1 MSEPERGKTAAELAA
16 HVGGRVVGDEGA
28 RVSRVA
34 SLASAREGDLA
45 FVEDEKFF
53 EAARASR
60 ASVVIAPL
68 GAALGGLRSV
78 IEVARPK
85 LAFALAAEL
94 VWPAR
99 RLRGATFIHPSA
111 SISGGAGLGDGVYVF
126 EHASVGDG
134 TLIGDGTIIC
144 EGVKIGGRVTVGR
157 DCILRP
163 NVVLYNEV
171 TLGDR
176 VVLHAG
182 VVVGADGFGYVRDE
196 SGVYHKFPQVG
207 TVVIE
212 DEVEIGA
219 NSCVDRGALGA
230 TRIGRGTKIDNLVQ
244 VGHNVEIGERVVI
257 AAQTGISGSTVI
269 ESDAII
275 GGQVGF
281 GDHARVQ
288 SGAVIGSQAG
298 VLPGK
303 IVRPG
308 VWWGTPIQ
316 PLEEYKRLNALW
328 GRLPRMREEIRELKR
343 QLKELSERL
352 DGKS

>member
-1 MSEPERGKTAAELAA
+1 MSRQSEGRTVAELAA
-16 HVGGRVVGDEGA
+16 LAGGRVMGESEAVIT
-28 RVSRVA
+28 RVA
-34 SLASAREGDLA
+34 SIESAGEGDIA
-45 FVEDEKFF
+45 FVEDVKMLERAR
-53 EAARASR
+53 ECRASCLI
-60 ASVVIAPL
+60 VPE
-68 GAALGGLRSV
+68 GARLEGARSV
-78 IEVARPK
+78 IEVKRPK
-85 LAFALAAEL
+85 LAFALVAESL
-94 VWPAR
+94 HAQR
-99 RLRGATFIHPSA
+99 RRAPSVDPTASVASSAKLGEGVHVGAGVVVGEGATIGEGTQ
-111 SISGGAGLGDGVYVF
+111 ILSGAI
-126 EHASVGDG
+126 VG
-134 TLIGDGTIIC
+134 
-144 EGVKIGGRVTVGR
+144 ERVTVGR
-157 DCILRP
+157 ECVLHP
-163 NVVLYNEV
+163 NVVLYEGV
-171 TLGDR
+171 TLGER
-176 VVLHAG
+176 VRLHAG

-196 SGVYHKFPQVG
+196 AGVYHKFPQVG

-212 DEVEIGA
+212 DDVEIGA
-219 NSCVDRGALGA
+219 GTCVDRGALGT

-281 GDHARVQ
+281 GDHARVL

-328 GRLPRMREEIRELKR
+328 GRLPRMREEITELKR
-343 QLKELSERL
+343 QVSELMARL
-352 DGKS
+352 EEKP

>member
-1 MSEPERGKTAAELAA
+1 MSEPKEEGRTAAELAA
-16 HVGGRVVGDEGA
+16 HVGGRVLGDEGA
-28 RVSRVA
+28 RVVRVA
-34 SLASAREGDLA
+34 SHGSAVEGELA

-60 ASVVIAPL
+60 ASVVIAPE
-68 GAALGGLRSV
+68 GAALEGLRSV
-78 IEVARPK
+78 IEVKRPK
-85 LAFALAAEL
+85 LAFALAAAAL
-94 VWPAR
+94 NPPR
-99 RLRGATFIHPSA
+99 KLRGHIHPTA
-111 SISGGAGLGDGVYVF
+111 AVAEGAILAEGVYVGAGAVVS
-126 EHASVGDG
+126 EGASLGARTQVHSNCVVGRG
-134 TLIGDGTIIC
+134 
-144 EGVKIGGRVTVGR
+144 VTVGS
-157 DCILRP
+157 DCELRP
-163 NVVLYNEV
+163 NVVLYDGV

-182 VVVGADGFGYVRDE
+182 VVIGADGFGYVRDE

-288 SGAVIGSQAG
+288 SGAIIGSQAG

-328 GRLPRMREEIRELKR
+328 GRLPRMREEIQELKR